1 MGSAL
6 SIFKHTEVLG
16 KALPFRRM
24 QSQGHRLE
32 GKMPGLCGER
42 EVERKRPQ
50 GVRTGV

>member
-16 KALPFRRM
+16 KALPFRSM